1 MLLKKVEECLLTFK
15 IRVAIIGRKCCSS
28 VLFDDWFSI
37 LDETGYSVFPLSP
50 VEVLWILV
58 VTSTF
63 PAIGLAQN
71 AASDDILEKP
81 PNNTIFTWEV
91 IIDMFAYGVIMA
103 ATCLL
108 SFVIVVY
115 GAGNGDLGI
124 DCNATNADKDL
135 CSLVFEGRSTA
146 FASMTWQAL
155 ILAWECLDPKVSFI
169 YSFQ

>member
-1 MLLKKVEECLLTFK
+1 M
-15 IRVAIIGRKCCSS
+15 
-28 VLFDDWFSI
+28 
-37 LDETGYSVFPLSP
+37 
-50 VEVLWILV
+50 
-58 VTSTF
+58 
-63 PAIGLAQN
+63 
-71 AASDDILEKP
+71 
-81 PNNTIFTWEV
+81 EV

-155 ILAWECLDPKVSFI
+155 ILAWECLDPKKSLLLIPFSELWANQFLFWSIVGGFVTVFPVI
-169 YSFQ
+169 YIPVINTKVFLHKSITWEWGLLLVLLHCSCWEQKLGNGASVCLLVAPKPKPGI

>member
-1 MLLKKVEECLLTFK
+1 
-15 IRVAIIGRKCCSS
+15 
-28 VLFDDWFSI
+28 
-37 LDETGYSVFPLSP
+37 
-50 VEVLWILV
+50 
-58 VTSTF
+58 
-63 PAIGLAQN
+63 
-71 AASDDILEKP
+71 
-81 PNNTIFTWEV
+81 
-91 IIDMFAYGVIMA
+91 MFAYGVIMA

-155 ILAWECLDPKVSFI
+155 ILAWECLDPKKSLLLIPFSELWLTNF
-169 YSFQ
+169 YSGLLLAGL

>member
-1 MLLKKVEECLLTFK
+1 
-15 IRVAIIGRKCCSS
+15 
-28 VLFDDWFSI
+28 
-37 LDETGYSVFPLSP
+37 
-50 VEVLWILV
+50 
-58 VTSTF
+58 
-63 PAIGLAQN
+63 
-71 AASDDILEKP
+71 
-81 PNNTIFTWEV
+81 
-91 IIDMFAYGVIMA
+91 MFAYGVIMA

-155 ILAWECLDPKVSFI
+155 ILAWECLDPKKSLLLIPFSELWANQF
-169 YSFQ
+169 YSGLLLAGL